1 MKNLPKVKL
10 RVFLKILLLNIVALS
25 SANAFFTD
33 YSLPKVVGVKSVIDR
48 NSVGFE
54 WKSLA
59 KYKNVTG
66 INVYRAVAKKG
77 TKQVYIKIDSIV
89 NRFATHY
96 VDRTAKP
103 NTRYFYTFTTASGL
117 SESLYGDIIP
127 VKTNPPYK
135 AVKFV
140 EARLVDRGIVKLLW
154 VPHTAP
160 TITEYIIQRKRTN
173 EKRWYYLET
182 IKGRLYPEYI
192 DATAKRG
199 YRYDYRVFARDAN
212 EMYSLPSK
220 ILSVEVK

>member
-1 MKNLPKVKL
+1 MKILPKMKL

-77 TKQVYIKIDSIV
+77 VKQVYIKIDSIV

-103 NTRYFYTFTTASGL
+103 NTRYFYTFTTTSGL
-117 SESLYGDIIP
+117 SESLYGDIVP

-140 EARLVDRGIVKLLW
+140 EAKLVDIGVVKLLW

-160 TITEYIIQRKRTN
+160 TVTEYIIQRKRTD
-173 EKRWYYLET
+173 EKRWFYLET

-192 DATAKRG
+192 DTTAKRG